1 MRQVILDT
9 ETTGLNPATGDR
21 IIEIGC
27 VEMFDRR
34 LTERTFHYYVNPER
48 DIDAGA
54 FAVHGLSREFLSDKP
69 VFGNIVE
76 QLIEFVDG
84 AEIVIHNAAFDL
96 GFLDNEF
103 ALLKRPPFRNLAAK
117 ITDTLL
123 DARQMFPGKRN
134 SLDALCER
142 FSISNQHRTLHGAL
156 LDAQLLAE
164 VYVAMTRGQED
175 LSIDLIDYTVG
186 ADASGHTKAL
196 PTDLKALVASDDDIA
211 QHEKVGLVDL
221 YHKKGMDHAKLVHF
235 KWLKDPSTGAYK
247 KYKYPDFIDV
257 PFNTATDE
265 YPYPEKA
272 IQLTYDGL
280 HPSDKGYKRIAHDL
294 IREFQKIK

>member
-1 MRQVILDT
+1 
-9 ETTGLNPATGDR
+9 
-21 IIEIGC
+21 
-27 VEMFDRR
+27 
-34 LTERTFHYYVNPER
+34 
-48 DIDAGA
+48 
-54 FAVHGLSREFLSDKP
+54 LSDKP
-69 VFGNIVE
+69 VFANIVE

-84 AEIVIHNAAFDL
+84 AEVVIHNAAFDL

-142 FSISNQHRTLHGAL
+142 FSISNKHRTLHGAL

-186 ADASGHTKAL
+186 TESSGHTKIL
-196 PTDLKALVASDDDIA
+196 PTNLKIQLASSEDLLS
-211 QHEKVGLVDL
+211 HEKILAEISMAT
-221 YHKKGMDHAKLVHF
+221 KKDTVWAI
-235 KWLKDPSTGAYK
+235 STS
-247 KYKYPDFIDV
+247 
-257 PFNTATDE
+257 N
-265 YPYPEKA
+265 
-272 IQLTYDGL
+272 
-280 HPSDKGYKRIAHDL
+280 
-294 IREFQKIK
+294 

>member
-27 VEMFDRR
+27 VEMVGRR
-34 LTERTFHYYVNPER
+34 LTDRTFHYYVNPER

-69 VFGNIVE
+69 VFANIVE

-103 ALLKRPPFRNLAAK
+103 ALLKRPPFRNLASK
-117 ITDTLL
+117 VTDTLL
-123 DARQMFPGKRN
+123 EARQMFPGKRN

-164 VYVAMTRGQED
+164 VYVSMTRGQED
-175 LSIDLIDYTVG
+175 LSIDLIDYTVDTDSEG
-186 ADASGHTKAL
+186 NTKSL
-196 PTDLKALVASDDDIA
+196 PTTLKFIAASDDECRL
-211 QHEKVGLVDL
+211 HEKVLAEIATAS
-221 YHKKGMDHAKLVHF
+221 KKDSV
-235 KWLKDPSTGAYK
+235 WSP
-247 KYKYPDFIDV
+247 IQ
-257 PFNTATDE
+257 TA
-265 YPYPEKA
+265 
-272 IQLTYDGL
+272 
-280 HPSDKGYKRIAHDL
+280 S
-294 IREFQKIK
+294 

>member
-27 VEMFDRR
+27 VEMVGRR
-34 LTERTFHYYVNPER
+34 LTDRTFHHYINPER

-103 ALLKRPPFRNLAAK
+103 ALLKRPPFRNLASK

-142 FSISNQHRTLHGAL
+142 FSISNEHRTLHGAL

-164 VYVAMTRGQED
+164 VYLAMTRGQED
-175 LSIDLIDYTVG
+175 LTIDLINYTVNN
-186 ADASGHTKAL
+186 DAAGQPKVLPINLKLMAASPDDCKAHEQIL
-196 PTDLKALVASDDDIA
+196 ADIA
-211 QHEKVGLVDL
+211 KAS
-221 YHKKGMDHAKLVHF
+221 K
-235 KWLKDPSTGAYK
+235 KDPVWSA
-247 KYKYPDFIDV
+247 
-257 PFNTATDE
+257 
-265 YPYPEKA
+265 
-272 IQLTYDGL
+272 
-280 HPSDKGYKRIAHDL
+280 
-294 IREFQKIK
+294 

>member
-1 MRQVILDT
+1 MRIVILDT

-27 VEMFDRR
+27 VEMVGRR
-34 LTERTFHYYVNPER
+34 LTDRTFHYYINPER

-69 VFGNIVE
+69 VFSNIVE
-76 QLIEFVDG
+76 QLIEFVDD

-103 ALLKRPPFRNLAAK
+103 ALLKRPPFRNLASK
-117 ITDTLL
+117 VTDTLL
-123 DARQMFPGKRN
+123 EARQMFPGKRN

-164 VYVAMTRGQED
+164 VYVSMTRGQED
-175 LSIDLIDYTVG
+175 LSIDLIDYTV
-186 ADASGHTKAL
+186 DTDSEGHTKSL
-196 PTDLKALVASDDDIA
+196 PMNLKLISASDDEC
-211 QHEKVGLVDL
+211 QLHEKVLAEIATAS
-221 YHKKGMDHAKLVHF
+221 KKDSV
-235 KWLKDPSTGAYK
+235 WSPTQ
-247 KYKYPDFIDV
+247 
-257 PFNTATDE
+257 TA
-265 YPYPEKA
+265 
-272 IQLTYDGL
+272 
-280 HPSDKGYKRIAHDL
+280 S
-294 IREFQKIK
+294 

>member
-27 VEMFDRR
+27 VEMVGRR
-34 LTERTFHYYVNPER
+34 LTDKTFHYYINPER

-69 VFGNIVE
+69 IFANVVE

-103 ALLKRPPFRNLAAK
+103 ALLKRPPFRNLASRV
-117 ITDTLL
+117 TDTLL
-123 DARQMFPGKRN
+123 EARQMFPGKRN

-175 LSIDLIDYTVG
+175 LSIDLIDYTVDTDSEG
-186 ADASGHTKAL
+186 HKKSLPVNLKFIAASADECQL
-196 PTDLKALVASDDDIA
+196 
-211 QHEKVGLVDL
+211 HEKVLEEIATAS
-221 YHKKGMDHAKLVHF
+221 K
-235 KWLKDPSTGAYK
+235 KDPVWS
-247 KYKYPDFIDV
+247 P
-257 PFNTATDE
+257 
-265 YPYPEKA
+265 
-272 IQLTYDGL
+272 IQTV
-280 HPSDKGYKRIAHDL
+280 S
-294 IREFQKIK
+294 

>member
-9 ETTGLNPATGDR
+9 ETTGLSHATGDR

-27 VEMFDRR
+27 VEVIDRR
-34 LTERTFHYYVNPER
+34 LTDRTFHYYINPER

-69 VFGNIVE
+69 LFANIVE
-76 QLIEFVDG
+76 ELIEFVDG

-103 ALLKRPPFRNLAAK
+103 ALLKRPPFRGLASK

-134 SLDALCER
+134 SLDALCDR
-142 FSISNQHRTLHGAL
+142 FSISNEHRTLHGAL

-164 VYVAMTRGQED
+164 VYIAMTRGQED
-175 LSIDLIDYTVG
+175 LSIDLIDYTVDYEEMESSSKSQPTNLKLIPAS
-186 ADASGHTKAL
+186 ADE
-196 PTDLKALVASDDDIA
+196 IA
-211 QHEKVGLVDL
+211 QHEKILGEI
-221 YHKKGMDHAKLVHF
+221 AKSS
-235 KWLKDPSTGAYK
+235 KKDPVWSSLS
-247 KYKYPDFIDV
+247 
-257 PFNTATDE
+257 E
-265 YPYPEKA
+265 
-272 IQLTYDGL
+272 
-280 HPSDKGYKRIAHDL
+280 AHN
-294 IREFQKIK
+294 

>member
-27 VEMFDRR
+27 VEMIDRR
-34 LTERTFHYYVNPER
+34 LTGRTLHHYINPER

-54 FAVHGLSREFLSDKP
+54 YAVHGLSREFLSDKP
-69 VFGNIVE
+69 VFANIVE
-76 QLIEFVDG
+76 QLIEFVDS

-142 FSISNQHRTLHGAL
+142 FSISNQHRTMHGAL

-186 ADASGHTKAL
+186 ADAAGQTKAL
-196 PTDLKALVASDDDIA
+196 PTDFKVILASDDEIA
-211 QHEKVGLVDL
+211 QHEKIL
-221 YHKKGMDHAKLVHF
+221 MQIAKAS
-235 KWLKDPSTGAYK
+235 KKDPVWS
-247 KYKYPDFIDV
+247 
-257 PFNTATDE
+257 
-265 YPYPEKA
+265 
-272 IQLTYDGL
+272 
-280 HPSDKGYKRIAHDL
+280 PSNPSA
-294 IREFQKIK
+294 

>member
-27 VEMFDRR
+27 VEMVGRR
-34 LTERTFHYYVNPER
+34 LTDRTFHHYINPER

-69 VFGNIVE
+69 VFSNVVE

-103 ALLKRPPFRNLAAK
+103 ALLKRPPFRNLASK

-142 FSISNQHRTLHGAL
+142 FSISNEHRTLHGAL

-164 VYVAMTRGQED
+164 VYLAMTRGQED
-175 LSIDLIDYTVG
+175 LTIDLIDYTVNN
-186 ADASGHTKAL
+186 DAAGQPKVL
-196 PTDLKALVASDDDIA
+196 PTNLKLMAASPDDCKAHEQILADIA
-211 QHEKVGLVDL
+211 KAS
-221 YHKKGMDHAKLVHF
+221 K
-235 KWLKDPSTGAYK
+235 KDPVWSA
-247 KYKYPDFIDV
+247 
-257 PFNTATDE
+257 
-265 YPYPEKA
+265 
-272 IQLTYDGL
+272 
-280 HPSDKGYKRIAHDL
+280 
-294 IREFQKIK
+294 

>member
-27 VEMFDRR
+27 IEMVGRR
-34 LTERTFHYYVNPER
+34 LTDRTFHHYINPER

-103 ALLKRPPFRNLAAK
+103 ALLKRPPFRNLASK

-142 FSISNQHRTLHGAL
+142 FAISNEHRTLHGAL

-164 VYVAMTRGQED
+164 VYLAMTRGQED
-175 LSIDLIDYTVG
+175 LTIDLIDYTVNN
-186 ADASGHTKAL
+186 DAAGQPKAL
-196 PTDLKALVASDDDIA
+196 PTNLKLLAASPDDCKAHEQILADITKA
-211 QHEKVGLVDL
+211 SK
-221 YHKKGMDHAKLVHF
+221 
-235 KWLKDPSTGAYK
+235 KDPVWS
-247 KYKYPDFIDV
+247 V
-257 PFNTATDE
+257 
-265 YPYPEKA
+265 
-272 IQLTYDGL
+272 
-280 HPSDKGYKRIAHDL
+280 
-294 IREFQKIK
+294 

>member
-27 VEMFDRR
+27 VEVVDRR
-34 LTERTFHYYVNPER
+34 LTDRTFHYYINPER

-69 VFGNIVE
+69 LFANIVE
-76 QLIEFVDG
+76 ELIEFVDG

-103 ALLKRPPFRNLAAK
+103 ALLKRPPFRGLAAK

-134 SLDALCER
+134 SLDALCDR
-142 FSISNQHRTLHGAL
+142 FSISNEHRTLHGAL

-164 VYVAMTRGQED
+164 VYIAMTRGQED
-175 LSIDLIDYTVG
+175 LSIDLIDYTANDDESEVT
-186 ADASGHTKAL
+186 SKTL
-196 PTDLKALVASDDDIA
+196 PTQLKMIA
-211 QHEKVGLVDL
+211 ATTDEIELHEKIL
-221 YHKKGMDHAKLVHF
+221 MEIAKSS
-235 KWLKDPSTGAYK
+235 KKDPVWTPST
-247 KYKYPDFIDV
+247 V
-257 PFNTATDE
+257 VN
-265 YPYPEKA
+265 
-272 IQLTYDGL
+272 
-280 HPSDKGYKRIAHDL
+280 
-294 IREFQKIK
+294 

>member
-27 VEMFDRR
+27 VEMVGRR
-34 LTERTFHYYVNPER
+34 LTDRTFHHYINPER

-103 ALLKRPPFRNLAAK
+103 ALLNRPPFRNLASK

-142 FSISNQHRTLHGAL
+142 FSISNEHRTLHGAL

-164 VYVAMTRGQED
+164 VYLAMTRGQED
-175 LSIDLIDYTVG
+175 LTIDLIDYTVNN
-186 ADASGHTKAL
+186 DAAGQPKVL
-196 PTDLKALVASDDDIA
+196 PTNLKLMAASPDDCKAHEQILADIA
-211 QHEKVGLVDL
+211 KAS
-221 YHKKGMDHAKLVHF
+221 K
-235 KWLKDPSTGAYK
+235 KDPVWSA
-247 KYKYPDFIDV
+247 
-257 PFNTATDE
+257 
-265 YPYPEKA
+265 
-272 IQLTYDGL
+272 
-280 HPSDKGYKRIAHDL
+280 
-294 IREFQKIK
+294 

>member
-27 VEMFDRR
+27 IEMVGRR
-34 LTERTFHYYVNPER
+34 LTDRTFHHYINPER

-103 ALLKRPPFRNLAAK
+103 ALLKRPPFRDLASK

-142 FSISNQHRTLHGAL
+142 FAISNEHRTLHGAL

-164 VYVAMTRGQED
+164 VYLAMTRGQED
-175 LSIDLIDYTVG
+175 LTIDLIDYTVNN
-186 ADASGHTKAL
+186 DAAGQPKAL
-196 PTDLKALVASDDDIA
+196 PTNLKLLAASPDDCKAHEQILADIA
-211 QHEKVGLVDL
+211 KAS
-221 YHKKGMDHAKLVHF
+221 K
-235 KWLKDPSTGAYK
+235 KDPVWS
-247 KYKYPDFIDV
+247 V
-257 PFNTATDE
+257 
-265 YPYPEKA
+265 
-272 IQLTYDGL
+272 
-280 HPSDKGYKRIAHDL
+280 
-294 IREFQKIK
+294 

>member
-9 ETTGLNPATGDR
+9 VTTGLNPATGDR

-27 VEMFDRR
+27 VEMVGRR
-34 LTERTFHYYVNPER
+34 LTDRTFHYYVNPER

-69 VFGNIVE
+69 VFANIVE

-103 ALLKRPPFRNLAAK
+103 ALLKRPPFRNLASK
-117 ITDTLL
+117 VTDTLL
-123 DARQMFPGKRN
+123 EARQMFPGKRN

-164 VYVAMTRGQED
+164 VYVSMTRGQED
-175 LSIDLIDYTVG
+175 LSIDLIDYTVDTDSEG
-186 ADASGHTKAL
+186 NTKSL
-196 PTDLKALVASDDDIA
+196 PTTLKFIAASDDECRL
-211 QHEKVGLVDL
+211 HEKVLAEIATAS
-221 YHKKGMDHAKLVHF
+221 KKDSV
-235 KWLKDPSTGAYK
+235 WSP
-247 KYKYPDFIDV
+247 IQ
-257 PFNTATDE
+257 TANS
-265 YPYPEKA
+265 
-272 IQLTYDGL
+272 IV
-280 HPSDKGYKRIAHDL
+280 
-294 IREFQKIK
+294 

>member
-1 MRQVILDT
+1 MRQIILDT

-27 VEMFDRR
+27 LEMVDRR
-34 LTERTFHYYVNPER
+34 LTGKKLHHYINPER

-54 FAVHGLSREFLSDKP
+54 IAVHGLTVEFLSDKP
-69 VFGNIVE
+69 VFGSIVE

-103 ALLKRPPFRNLAAK
+103 ALLKRPPFRGLASK
-117 ITDTLL
+117 IIDTLL

-134 SLDALCER
+134 SLDALCDR
-142 FSISNQHRTLHGAL
+142 FNISNEHRTLHGAL

-164 VYVAMTRGQED
+164 VYIAMTRGQED

-186 ADASGHTKAL
+186 SDSEGQSKAL
-196 PTDLKALVASDDDIA
+196 PTNLKVLAANKEDLE
-211 QHEKVGLVDL
+211 QHEKILSEIAKSS
-221 YHKKGMDHAKLVHF
+221 KKDSVWSPLAQSL
-235 KWLKDPSTGAYK
+235 
-247 KYKYPDFIDV
+247 
-257 PFNTATDE
+257 
-265 YPYPEKA
+265 
-272 IQLTYDGL
+272 
-280 HPSDKGYKRIAHDL
+280 
-294 IREFQKIK
+294 

>member
-27 VEMFDRR
+27 VEMVGRR
-34 LTERTFHYYVNPER
+34 LTDRTFHHYINPER

-103 ALLKRPPFRNLAAK
+103 ALLKRPPFRNLASK

-142 FSISNQHRTLHGAL
+142 FSISNEHRTLHGAL

-164 VYVAMTRGQED
+164 VYLAMTRGQED
-175 LSIDLIDYTVG
+175 LTIDLIDYTVNN
-186 ADASGHTKAL
+186 DAAGQPKVL
-196 PTDLKALVASDDDIA
+196 PTNLKLMAASPDDCKAHEQILADIA
-211 QHEKVGLVDL
+211 KAS
-221 YHKKGMDHAKLVHF
+221 K
-235 KWLKDPSTGAYK
+235 KDPVWSA
-247 KYKYPDFIDV
+247 
-257 PFNTATDE
+257 
-265 YPYPEKA
+265 
-272 IQLTYDGL
+272 
-280 HPSDKGYKRIAHDL
+280 
-294 IREFQKIK
+294 

>member
-27 VEMFDRR
+27 VEMVGRR
-34 LTERTFHYYVNPER
+34 LTDRTFHYYINPER

-69 VFGNIVE
+69 VFGSIVE

-103 ALLKRPPFRNLAAK
+103 ALLKRPPFRNLASK
-117 ITDTLL
+117 VTDTLL
-123 DARQMFPGKRN
+123 EARQMFPGKRN
-134 SLDALCER
+134 SLDALCDR

-186 ADASGHTKAL
+186 SDSSGQVKPL
-196 PTDLKALVASDDDIA
+196 PTSLKFIAASDADC
-211 QHEKVGLVDL
+211 QLHEKVLAEIAKAS
-221 YHKKGMDHAKLVHF
+221 KKDSVWSPL
-235 KWLKDPSTGAYK
+235 
-247 KYKYPDFIDV
+247 
-257 PFNTATDE
+257 
-265 YPYPEKA
+265 
-272 IQLTYDGL
+272 
-280 HPSDKGYKRIAHDL
+280 
-294 IREFQKIK
+294 QKTE